1 MNFLKEL
8 FTEPLTYEAFEAAC
22 GEKGY
27 KLADLSSG
35 EYVAKGKLTA
45 ESEKLKSIQAKLTEY
60 EAQIAALKASADN
73 SETLKDK
80 ITELET
86 AIAQRKAA
94 EDAALEASALS
105 ERFAKVSGNRKFLNE
120 YTERGVFEEFKTALS
135 AKENEGKSD
144 AEIYER
150 LTENR
155 DGLFENVNPPVPFP
169 CTDPIA
175 ADTLEEA
182 HVRAVMGLPAKNQ

>member
-8 FTEPLTYEAFEAAC
+8 FTEPLTYDAFEAAC

-45 ESEKLKSIQAKLTEY
+45 ESEKLKSLQAKLTEY
-60 EAQIAALKASADN
+60 EAQIEALKASADN

-94 EDAALEASALS
+94 DDAALEASVLS

-120 YTERGVFEEFKTALS
+120 YTENGIFDEFKNALS

-155 DGLFENVNPPVPFP
+155 DSLFANVNPPAPLP

-175 ADTLEEA
+175 ADTLDEA
-182 HVRAVMGLPAKNQ
+182 HVRSVMGLPSKNQ